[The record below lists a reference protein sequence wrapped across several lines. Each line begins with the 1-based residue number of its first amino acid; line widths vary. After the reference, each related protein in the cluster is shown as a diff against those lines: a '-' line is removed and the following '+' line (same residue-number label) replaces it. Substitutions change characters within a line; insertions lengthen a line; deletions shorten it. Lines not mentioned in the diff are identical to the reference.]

1 MLMANMAPGNSNHVS
16 GGYSDPDGGWPF
28 PPLLNPWIE
37 AGGPFGGDP
46 SLRLSFELAPSS
58 PALAPSGPGPGAAP
72 AMPEAKD
79 SARHKA
85 DVAAL
90 LVYLAAGE
98 TAFPPLANTADAPP
112 KDQTAWDQAPWDQA
126 LWDLVAGPG
135 ATANT
140 RFPPSASPH
149 LQVLV
154 GEPSPWT
161 DGMMG
166 GGHRLAPADAGWL
179 ML

>member
-1 MLMANMAPGNSNHVS
+1 MFMANMAPGNPSHVS
-16 GGYSDPDGGWPF
+16 GGYPGPDDGGWPF

-37 AGGPFGGDP
+37 AGGALGSGP

-58 PALAPSGPGPGAAP
+58 PA
-72 AMPEAKD
+72 MPEAKD
-79 SARHKA
+79 SARHQA
-85 DVAAL
+85 EVAAL

-98 TAFPPLANTADAPP
+98 TAFPPLANIAEAPP
-112 KDQTAWDQAPWDQA
+112 GQEASPQGQAPWDQA
-126 LWDLVAGPG
+126 LWELVAGPA
-135 ATANT
+135 ATVDT
-140 RFPPSASPH
+140 RFPPSGSPH

-154 GEPSPWT
+154 AEPSPWT

-166 GGHRLAPADAGWL
+166 GAHGLAPPDAGWL